1 MTKTDKKIKDSEL
14 RETKN
19 RLGIDTKNDIIDVLA
34 DTKKDIRHYEKL
46 LNILDKTLE
55 ITIDEPKC
63 LCDSVKYV
71 RKVLSNSKRDLEVL
85 TEMKKRWNEM

>member
-19 RLGIDTKNDIIDVLA
+19 RLGIDTKNNLEDSLA
-34 DTKKDIRHYEKL
+34 FTKKDIRHCEKL

-55 ITIDEPKC
+55 MTIDEPKC

-71 RKVLSNSKRDLEVL
+71 RKSLAYSKRDLEVL

>member
-1 MTKTDKKIKDSEL
+1 MKNTDKKIKDSEL

-19 RLGIDTKNDIIDVLA
+19 RLGIDTKNDLENSLA
-34 DTKKDIRHYEKL
+34 FAKKDIQHDKKL
-46 LNILDKTLE
+46 LKILHDTLE
-55 ITIDEPKC
+55 MTIDEPKC

-71 RKVLSNSKRDLEVL
+71 NKSLANSKRDLEVL

>member
-19 RLGIDTKNDIIDVLA
+19 RLGIDTKNDLEDNIA
-34 DTKKDIRHYEKL
+34 FAKKDIRHCEKL

-55 ITIDEPKC
+55 MTIDEPKC
-63 LCDSVKYV
+63 LRDSVKYV
-71 RKVLSNSKRDLEVL
+71 NKSLANSKRDLEVL

>member
-19 RLGIDTKNDIIDVLA
+19 RLGIDTKNDITDVLA
-34 DTKKDIRHYEKL
+34 DTKKDIQHDKKL
-46 LNILDKTLE
+46 LKILDKTLE
-55 ITIDEPKC
+55 MTIDEPKC

-71 RKVLSNSKRDLEVL
+71 RKSLAHSKRDLEVL